1 LSNKKFLSL
10 SLILAFALVSGSA
23 FASNLTERN
32 VYGILSE
39 NFTGAIQESGYN
51 VDNIRYYTWSEGG
64 YTAPSCEYDVF
75 AGAKEGKKY
84 LDCTIPKG
92 GVGGTGGWGGFCYQ
106 FVPSNNGANNAY
118 KLENIN
124 HFRYLDFWIKP
135 INGDL
140 AHVQFGVTDVSGDKT
155 KTLSQFGYTNIT
167 EGEWMHCVIDLTTL
181 GADLTQI
188 KNPFLVLG
196 NNLSVQTNFYLDNIV
211 LRTNNSS
218 ASFNATLKKIEDMQ
232 NVPEN
237 PTQISW
243 KSSVFTSRGWKSCGQ
258 YLELD
263 MDMYSWAWTVRMYTD
278 NGGKGRG
285 GMWAQGDYR
294 EYVIPMCWRAY
305 NGKLV
310 NEVGTNADTKLNKD
324 TYLIAQAGAPDY
336 NLYDYGKS
344 PNGDPNYY
352 PWMYFKDI
360 ADVDLNKPSDV
371 DYITVWDSSLGGY
384 HGFSSENPWEGFYS
398 FDTVEKKP
406 RIYFGGGFDDAAG
419 DINYNGNIVVE
430 LNYE

>member
-1 LSNKKFLSL
+1 MLNKKFLSL
-10 SLILAFALVSGSA
+10 SLILAFTLVSGSA

-39 NFTGAIQESGYN
+39 NFTGAIQECGYN
-51 VDNIRYYTWSEGG
+51 SDNIRYYTWAQDR
-64 YTAPSCEYDVF
+64 APSCDYDVF

-106 FVPSNNGANNAY
+106 FVPSNNGADNNS
-118 KLENIN
+118 KLEDIS

-140 AHVQFGVTDVSGDKT
+140 AHVQFGITDISGDKT
-155 KTLSQFGYTNIT
+155 KTLSQWGYTTVT
-167 EGEWMHCVIDLTTL
+167 EGEWLHCTLDLTTL
-181 GADLTQI
+181 GADLTQV

-211 LRTNNSS
+211 LKTNNSS

-398 FDTVEKKP
+398 FDTIEKKP